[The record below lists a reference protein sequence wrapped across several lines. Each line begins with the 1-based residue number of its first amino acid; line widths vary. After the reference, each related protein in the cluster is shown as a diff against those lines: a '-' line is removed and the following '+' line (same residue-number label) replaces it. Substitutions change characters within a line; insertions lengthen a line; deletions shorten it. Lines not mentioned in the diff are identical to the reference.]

1 MREQGKQVRVMWVV
15 YDPNAEHWG
24 FAQDIIRRVD
34 PEPKIFDSRD
44 GRPDVACEAEVMKK
58 ECDLETVMVVS
69 NPKATREVVERIKGN
84 GGAAY
89 GAVFDS

>member
-1 MREQGKQVRVMWVV
+1 
-15 YDPNAEHWG
+15 
-24 FAQDIIRRVD
+24 
-34 PEPKIFDSRD
+34 
-44 GRPDVACEAEVMKK
+44 
-58 ECDLETVMVVS
+58 MVVS